1 MKKSKNSL
9 ALLLIILFIIL
20 ILIEVLYI
28 GYNIIYK
35 RNESIYFVG
44 INALATDKDNNYVT
58 VGSNNNNYN
67 HYEKAMISMY
77 NSKKE
82 KTFEKLYNVGYNSAF
97 FGVLIDGEDI
107 IAIGSYEKTKTDHQ
121 ESVRRALIVKYD
133 KEGNIIFER
142 DYGILDNSKF
152 TGIVKVGDDYVVT
165 GQSVYKNTRIGSD
178 KGGAILVK
186 FDKDGNLLWDKTYG
200 NVKESVFNDIIISND
215 YIYVI
220 GNYEDYYAMIVK
232 YDLDG
237 NVISFNDYKIT
248 DELGF
253 SSIVNVDDYIYVSG
267 SLKTGSHDTDAM
279 IVKYDMDCE
288 YIDQVSYSGIGRER
302 FNKLIVDDHNNLIA
316 IGTMMSK
323 ASHSKKTY
331 GDYNYDGII
340 AKYSTDLKKIDLVS
354 YGDERNDFFTD
365 IKFIN
370 NNYLVVGY
378 SSYED
383 GSYMSKFIS
392 YSSALKVLGVE

>member
-1 MKKSKNSL
+1 MKKSKNSF
-9 ALLLIILFIIL
+9 AIFLIILFIVL
-20 ILIEVLYI
+20 ILIEVFYI
-28 GYNIIYK
+28 GYKLIYK
-35 RNESIYFVG
+35 HNESIYFVG
-44 INALATDKDNNYVT
+44 INSLATDKNNNYVT
-58 VGSNNNNYN
+58 VGSNNNNDN

-133 KEGNIIFER
+133 KEGNIIFEK

-237 NVISFNDYKIT
+237 NIISFNDYKIT

-267 SLKTGSHDTDAM
+267 SLKTGAYDTDAM
-279 IVKYDMDCE
+279 IVKYDLDCE

-302 FNKLIVDDHNNLIA
+302 FNKLIVDNHNNLIA
-316 IGTMMSK
+316 IGTMMSR
-323 ASHSKKTY
+323 ASHSRKTY

-340 AKYSTDLKKIDLVS
+340 AKYSTDLKNVDLVS

-365 IKFIN
+365 VKFMN
-370 NNYLVVGY
+370 NTYLVVGY

>member
-1 MKKSKNSL
+1 MKKPKNNF
-9 ALLLIILFIIL
+9 AIFLIIIFIIL
-20 ILIEVLYI
+20 ILIEVFYI
-28 GYNIIYK
+28 GYSLIYK

-58 VGSNNNNYN
+58 VGSNNNNDN

-82 KTFEKLYNVGYNSAF
+82 KTFEKLYNVGYNGAF

-107 IAIGSYEKTKTDHQ
+107 VAIGSYEKSKKDHQ

-133 KEGNIIFER
+133 KEGNIIFEK

-165 GQSVYKNTRIGSD
+165 GQSVYKNTRVGSD
-178 KGGAILVK
+178 KGGAVLVK
-186 FDKDGNLLWDKTYG
+186 YDKDGNLLWDKTYG

-215 YIYVI
+215 YLYVI

-253 SSIVNVDDYIYVSG
+253 SSIVNVDDYIYVGG
-267 SLKTGSHDTDAM
+267 SLKTGAHDTDAM
-279 IVKYDMDCE
+279 IVKYDLDCE

-323 ASHSKKTY
+323 ASHSRKTY

-340 AKYSTDLKKIDLVS
+340 AKYSTDLKNIDLVS

-365 IKFIN
+365 VKLIN